1 MSRTQPGHP
10 GDEMG
15 ERRHNA
21 TRSGRKSERGRASYN
36 IKSYNIK
43 EDAMRENSTTTL
55 AWSSGHITVSDS
67 AVAEVLIETLTRGR
81 MNAVITIVW
90 DDQTEERALI
100 HDVAPE
106 DLALERLAIEG
117 VGDCSTLIC
126 EVLKLEQAPADDM
139 LCPGCGTL
147 LWWIAILEEAED
159 EHFTPYVRRLRT
171 CRICGCQMTTQE
183 MRSIGISN
191 SNEEE
196 GVMETDMQ
204 GRAISSRAKELI
216 SEGATDNPDGENTI
230 VISELGWEATIFRIF
245 RQRHTGGDPRKDADQ
260 WVWQVQER
268 CTSLR
273 GELSIRRIWSN
284 SDGGSLTVAI
294 AGQEIVAKE
303 ELESEM

>member
-1 MSRTQPGHP
+1 MSRTHPGHP

-21 TRSGRKSERGRASYN
+21 TRSGRKSERGRS
-36 IKSYNIK
+36 SHSIK
-43 EDAMRENSTTTL
+43 EDAMQENSTTTL
-55 AWSSGHITVSDS
+55 AWSTGHITVSDS

-100 HDVAPE
+100 HDFAPE

-117 VGDCSTLIC
+117 VGDLSTLIC
-126 EVLKLEQAPADDM
+126 EVLKIERVPGNDM
-139 LCPGCGTL
+139 LCPGCGKL
-147 LWWIAILEEAED
+147 RWWIAILEEAED
-159 EHFTPYVRRLRT
+159 EHFIRYVRRLRT
-171 CRICGCQMTTQE
+171 CRICGYQVTTRE
-183 MRSIGISN
+183 MRSNGN
-191 SNEEE
+191 AEQGAMET
-196 GVMETDMQ
+196 VMEE
-204 GRAISSRAKELI
+204 RAITDRAREI
-216 SEGATDNPDGENTI
+216 FSEGATDNIEEENT
-230 VISELGWEATIFRIF
+230 VVFSETGGEVMVFRIF
-245 RQRHTGGDPRKDADQ
+245 RQRHTGGDPRKEADQ

-273 GELSIRRIWSN
+273 GELFIRRRWSN

-294 AGQEIVAKE
+294 TGQEIVAKE

>member
-1 MSRTQPGHP
+1 
-10 GDEMG
+10 
-15 ERRHNA
+15 
-21 TRSGRKSERGRASYN
+21 
-36 IKSYNIK
+36 
-43 EDAMRENSTTTL
+43 MRENSTTTL

-67 AVAEVLIETLTRGR
+67 RRGGGPYRDPHPGTDERRDHHRVGWTRPR
-81 MNAVITIVW
+81 
-90 DDQTEERALI
+90 ERALI

-139 LCPGCGTL
+139 FCPGCGTL

-216 SEGATDNPDGENTI
+216 SEGATDNIEEENT
-230 VISELGWEATIFRIF
+230 VVFSETGGEVTVFRIF
-245 RQRHTGGDPRKDADQ
+245 RQRHTGGDPRKEADR
-260 WVWQVQER
+260 WIREVKER
-268 CTSLR
+268 CTSVY
-273 GELSIRRIWSN
+273 GELNEVTVRSDT
-284 SDGGSLTVAI
+284 DGGSVTVAI
-294 AGQEIVAKE
+294 TGQEIVAKE
-303 ELESEM
+303 ELESKM

>member
-1 MSRTQPGHP
+1 M
-10 GDEMG
+10 
-15 ERRHNA
+15 
-21 TRSGRKSERGRASYN
+21 
-36 IKSYNIK
+36 
-43 EDAMRENSTTTL
+43 
-55 AWSSGHITVSDS
+55 SDS

-90 DDQTEERALI
+90 DDQTEERGLI

-117 VGDCSTLIC
+117 VGDYSTLIC
-126 EVLKLEQAPADDM
+126 EVLKMERVPGNDM
-139 LCPGCGTL
+139 LCPGCGKL

-171 CRICGCQMTTQE
+171 CRICGYQMTTRE

-191 SNEEE
+191 SNAEQ
-196 GVMETDMQ
+196 GAMETDMQ
-204 GRAISSRAKELI
+204 GRAITSRAKEI
-216 SEGATDNPDGENTI
+216 FSEGATDNIEEENT
-230 VISELGWEATIFRIF
+230 VVFTETGGEVTVFRIF
-245 RQRHTGGDPRKDADQ
+245 RRRYTGGDPWKEANQ
-260 WVWQVQER
+260 WVWQVQEQ

-273 GELSIRRIWSN
+273 GELSTKRIWSN

-294 AGQEIVAKE
+294 TGQEIVAKE